1 MERKKNMKSKPIK
14 PKTKTKS
21 IKSKQNKATNENNNI
36 ININLG
42 KEVHEYIKHT
52 EKIKTEKIKN
62 EPKPKA
68 PEIDDS
74 LYADELKEIISVYN
88 NLKNQAVN
96 SGIIL
101 PENLTIIPS
110 TNMNIKNVNDIIA
123 LTNYIKMLIK
133 EIQEFIKNYKQTT
146 QTQTTTQTTT
156 QGQTQT
162 TTQGR
167 PFAYPQRASY
177 NYTQPYQS
185 PYNYNYQIGIPPITP
200 ARPPARP
207 PPATPA
213 KPPITPATPARPP
226 PATPAPITPD
236 TEPPKYEPDILTA
249 SNLQKAEN
257 IKLYYNLPTN
267 YPPTK
272 TNDEFLIK
280 IKNDIM
286 TLQNLAVT
294 SINLVIKNKIYQI
307 RKDLLIIRQNYI
319 DSIKQT
325 KPTEPTEPT
334 KPTKPIPNQDKIT
347 QLNVRGKFLS
357 NYLTTLN
364 NNNINVKLLSFVDKQ
379 TRARIGEIVNL
390 INRITMSGE
399 NPNIENVMIADLY
412 ADKGSIEALNAFNS
426 LEEAK
431 ITDFGM
437 DTYFKYINKIQLT
450 QVPNTIRY
458 ELTIDN
464 NKYNQVFDSNGN
476 LMTIE
481 VEPLTEPQE
490 GDTVHIPDPNDT
502 REEQIQ
508 KAVQAQNEHC
518 DNGAKQSKAFW
529 MSSAGPDG
537 AAFYQANDCATKAEK
552 GAIAGITRFFEKYS
566 VPFTPKRQAPTS
578 NPSQDRGGG
587 FFTPPIP

>member
-200 ARPPARP
+200 ARP
-207 PPATPA
+207 
-213 KPPITPATPARPP
+213 PARPP